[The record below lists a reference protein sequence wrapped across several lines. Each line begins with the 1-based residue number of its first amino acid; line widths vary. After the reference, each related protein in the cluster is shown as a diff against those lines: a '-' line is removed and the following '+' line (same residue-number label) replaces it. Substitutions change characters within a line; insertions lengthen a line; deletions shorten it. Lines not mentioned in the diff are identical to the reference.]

1 MRSML
6 RWDGRRD
13 FTPATQHCCWRQTDR
28 RQQEGMTVL
37 PAVVCVCME
46 IYKYMY
52 VCIDTIV
59 QHTQEN
65 CRGTIL
71 QLPPTDV
78 KLEMND
84 LQNELEQW
92 HTGTS
97 AHTRTHTHTHTHT
110 QHTYHC
116 LTKHHHIFLP
126 EEYKIPLKGWK
137 AGCSQC
143 FMKSAGG
150 LRASSSLTLTAT
162 CAIITMWNSHRLTK
176 GQTAR
181 EQCVLFF
188 SGPFHL
194 W

>member
-97 AHTRTHTHTHTHT
+97 AHTHTRTHTHTHTAH
-110 QHTYHC
+110 
-116 LTKHHHIFLP
+116 
-126 EEYKIPLKGWK
+126 IPLSHKTSPYLSTWRIQNTSK
-137 AGCSQC
+137 RV
-143 FMKSAGG
+143 KSWVFTVFHEKCRG
-150 LRASSSLTLTAT
+150 SS
-162 CAIITMWNSHRLTK
+162 CIFITHTDCNLCHHYNVK
-176 GQTAR
+176 Q
-181 EQCVLFF
+181 
-188 SGPFHL
+188 P
-194 W
+194 